1 MIFTA
6 IITSASVVRPAKSY
20 DTIKKQMERIYKLYV
35 QGYGTREMLEDCEQK
50 VYVIFTKIPY

>member
-1 MIFTA
+1 MILTA

-35 QGYGTREMLEDCEQK
+35 QGYGTKEMLEDCEQK

>member
-1 MIFTA
+1 MILTT

-20 DTIKKQMERIYKLYV
+20 DTIKKQMERIYKLYG

-50 VYVIFTKIPY
+50 VYVIFTKAPY

>member
-20 DTIKKQMERIYKLYV
+20 DTIKKQMERIYKLYA

>member
-1 MIFTA
+1 MIITA

>member
-1 MIFTA
+1 MILTA
-6 IITSASVVRPAKSY
+6 IITSANVVRPAKSY
-20 DTIKKQMERIYKLYV
+20 DTIKRQMERIYKLYV

>member
-20 DTIKKQMERIYKLYV
+20 DTIKKQMERIYKLYG

>member
-6 IITSASVVRPAKSY
+6 IITSASVARPVKSY
-20 DTIKKQMERIYKLYV
+20 DTIKQQMERIYKLYV
-35 QGYGTREMLEDCEQK
+35 QGYGTKEMLEDCEQK

>member
-1 MIFTA
+1 MILT

-20 DTIKKQMERIYKLYV
+20 DTIKKQMERIYKLYG
-35 QGYGTREMLEDCEQK
+35 QGYGTKEMLEDCEQK

>member
-1 MIFTA
+1 MILTA

-20 DTIKKQMERIYKLYV
+20 DTIKKQMERIYKLYG
-35 QGYGTREMLEDCEQK
+35 QGYGTKEMLENCEQK

>member
-6 IITSASVVRPAKSY
+6 IITSASVARPAKSY

>member
-1 MIFTA
+1 MIITA

-20 DTIKKQMERIYKLYV
+20 DTIKKQMERIYKLYG

>member
-1 MIFTA
+1 MILTA

-20 DTIKKQMERIYKLYV
+20 DTIKTQMERIYKLYG
-35 QGYGTREMLEDCEQK
+35 QGYGTKEMLEDCEQK